1 MPWYFYVVLAL
12 CIIAA
17 VVAAFVIRDAVL
29 RSRGRYVHTKVT
41 AKLKSYS
48 RLRRY
53 QVLTDVT
60 VPYKDGQKTISH
72 ILVGIF
78 GIILVDAHEFSG
90 ELYGTAE
97 DKKWTYIP
105 KKGARQQPDSLSLDL
120 QAKADAVRTLLA
132 ANKVYRLAIDSV
144 NVVQNSEKE
153 LMLYVPQSLPV
164 IRLKRLSAMLGKS
177 KYGKDEGVD
186 IEKVVGILKA

>member
-60 VPYKDGQKTISH
+60 VPYKDGHKTISH

-132 ANKVYRLAIDSV
+132 ANKVYRLTIDSV
-144 NVVQNSEKE
+144 NVVQNSEKG

-177 KYGKDEGVD
+177 KYDKDEGVD
-186 IEKVVGILKA
+186 IEKVTGILKA

>member
-17 VVAAFVIRDAVL
+17 IVAAFVIRDAVL

-41 AKLKSYS
+41 AKLKSYA

-60 VPYKDGQKTISH
+60 VPYKDGEKTISH

-78 GIILVDAHEFSG
+78 GLILVDVHEFTG

-177 KYGKDEGVD
+177 KYDKDEGVD
-186 IEKVVGILKA
+186 IEKIVGILKA

>member
-17 VVAAFVIRDAVL
+17 IVAALVIRDAVL
-29 RSRGRYVHTKVT
+29 RSRGRYVHAKVT
-41 AKLKSYS
+41 AKLKSFS

-53 QVLTDVT
+53 KVLTDVT

-72 ILVGIF
+72 LLVGIF
-78 GIILVDAHEFSG
+78 GILIVDAHEFSG

-144 NVVQNSEKE
+144 NVVQNSEKG
-153 LMLYVPQSLPV
+153 LVLYVPQNLPV
-164 IRLKRLSAMLGKS
+164 IRLKRLSALLGKS
-177 KYGKDEGVD
+177 KYDKDEGVD
-186 IEKVVGILKA
+186 IDKVAAILGA

>member
-1 MPWYFYVVLAL
+1 MPWYFYLILAL
-12 CIIAA
+12 GIIAA
-17 VVAAFVIRDAVL
+17 GVAALIIRDAIL
-29 RSRGRYVHTKVT
+29 RSRGRYVHAKVT
-41 AKLKSYS
+41 ARLNRYA

-53 QVLTDVT
+53 RVLTDVT
-60 VPYKDGQKTISH
+60 VPYKDGEKNISH
-72 ILVGIF
+72 LLVGIF
-78 GIILVDAHEFSG
+78 GILIVDAHEFSG

-144 NVVQNSEKE
+144 NVVQNAEKG
-153 LMLYVPQSLPV
+153 LVLYVPQSLPV

-177 KYGKDEGVD
+177 KYDKDEGVD
-186 IEKVVGILKA
+186 IEKVAPHHPR

>member
-29 RSRGRYVHTKVT
+29 RSRGRYVHAKVT
-41 AKLKSYS
+41 AKLKSYA

-60 VPYKDGQKTISH
+60 VPYKDGEKTISH

-78 GIILVDAHEFSG
+78 GLILVDVHEFTG

-164 IRLKRLSAMLGKS
+164 IRLRRLSAMLGKS

>member
-29 RSRGRYVHTKVT
+29 RSRGRYVHAKVT
-41 AKLKSYS
+41 AKLKSYA

-60 VPYKDGQKTISH
+60 VPYKDGEKTISH

-78 GIILVDAHEFSG
+78 GLILVDVHEFTG